1 VESTLKQI
9 SKKYSEEPWNVKWD
23 DPDSEQR
30 WIVQLYSD
38 EVFERLEK
46 HELQREAEVDSRTAE
61 SLYRQDKYR
70 RSSSR
75 VSSDPKS
82 QERAEYLNIP

>member
-1 VESTLKQI
+1 M
-9 SKKYSEEPWNVKWD
+9 WD
-23 DPDSEQR
+23 DLDSERR

-38 EVFERLEK
+38 EVFGRLEK

-61 SLYRQDKYR
+61 SSYRQDKYR

-82 QERAEYLNIP
+82 QEIAEYLNIPYHSLERRRCKSTQN